1 LAASAERIE
10 IATNAEKAP
19 RRVDQNRPD
28 FRAHRALRGEPVEFL
43 RKTAVERIAAVR
55 LVHRDVGDAI
65 LDLERECSQLHRTGP
80 CVSQLIGGVNSRSG
94 ERRSLAPMPS
104 SLPARGVKAERAE
117 RATCRRA
124 IGADRM

>member
-43 RKTAVERIAAVR
+43 RKAAVERIAAIR
-55 LVHRDVGDAI
+55 LVHCDVGHAI
-65 LDLERECSQLHRTGP
+65 FDFERECSQLHRTDP
-80 CVSQLIGGVNSRSG
+80 CVSRLNGGLKGRSG
-94 ERRSLAPMPS
+94 GRRSLAPTPS
-104 SLPARGVKAERAE
+104 
-117 RATCRRA
+117 
-124 IGADRM
+124 